1 MKIAKSMM
9 LIGLGVTGTLAYQK
23 YGKTAMNELEK
34 VVDKTNNKASCKLD
48 EMM

>member
-1 MKIAKSMM
+1 MKVAKSMM

-23 YGKTAMNELEK
+23 YGKCAMNELEK
-34 VVDKTNNKASCKLD
+34 VVDKTMSKVNKELD